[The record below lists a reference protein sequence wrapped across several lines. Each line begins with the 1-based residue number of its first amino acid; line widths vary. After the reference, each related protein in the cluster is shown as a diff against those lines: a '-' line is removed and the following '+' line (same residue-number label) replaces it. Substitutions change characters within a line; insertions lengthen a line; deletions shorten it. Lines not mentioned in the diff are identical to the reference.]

1 MGEVAAL
8 QGAREMRRLVDHI
21 HQIGLAQVR
30 QRNYMYPATSE
41 HEGVVAEAAQIDH
54 YYRAVLER
62 AIVPGVAGFE
72 ASQCVGEFRE

>member
-1 MGEVAAL
+1 
-8 QGAREMRRLVDHI
+8 
-21 HQIGLAQVR
+21 
-30 QRNYMYPATSE
+30 MYPATSE